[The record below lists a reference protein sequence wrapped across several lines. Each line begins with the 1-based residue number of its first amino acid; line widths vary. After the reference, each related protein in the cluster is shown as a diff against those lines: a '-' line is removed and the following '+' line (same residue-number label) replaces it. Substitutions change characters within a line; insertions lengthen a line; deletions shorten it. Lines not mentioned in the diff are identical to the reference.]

1 MDYPNSV
8 PSAGLV
14 SGKFVD
20 EDPVTGKP
28 GSLIPASWGN
38 GITQELLTVIQ
49 AAGLTPSETRTD
61 QVLTA
66 LRSNKLFATPPQ
78 FDNSQTVATTAFVT
92 RSGLQ
97 YSGFASYAAG
107 VALTAA
113 NVGGVA
119 SFSSATAISTTLP
132 ATSNIAHGST
142 LQVINAGTGVLT
154 IATVGS
160 DVIKAS
166 NGAGGPIVLGLGDCA
181 EFIKLDNQ
189 WRLIGGT
196 MSNRY
201 SSLLSGS
208 SGNSGYQR
216 HATGNIDQWGMAV
229 SDANGDIKVVF
240 PISFPNAFSSIVAIH
255 SGGDGAMVIL
265 TGNPAPSK
273 QGCTLKI
280 RSYTG
285 DVAANWTVLYHAK
298 GY

>member
-1 MDYPNSV
+1 MDYPNSI

-14 SGKFVD
+14 NGRFVD
-20 EDPVTGKP
+20 EDLITGKP

-38 GITQELLTVIQ
+38 GVTQELLKVIQ
-49 AAGLTPSETRTD
+49 SAGLTPSESAND
-61 QVLTA
+61 QLLTA
-66 LRSNKLFATPPQ
+66 LRGNKLFVTPPQ
-78 FDNSQTVATTAFVT
+78 FDSDQSVATTEFVT

-97 YSGFASYAAG
+97 YSGFASYAAS
-107 VALTAA
+107 VALSAA

-154 IATVGS
+154 IETVGS
-160 DVIKAS
+160 DVIKAA
-166 NGAGGPIVLGLGDCA
+166 NGAGGPIGLGLGDSA

-201 SSLLSGS
+201 SSLLSGV
-208 SGNSGYQR
+208 SGSSGYQR
-216 HATGNIDQWGMAV
+216 HASGNIDQWGMAV

-265 TGNPAPSK
+265 TGSPAPSK

-280 RSYTG
+280 RSYNG
-285 DVAANWTVLYHAK
+285 GVASNWTVLYHAK